1 MKDELKV
8 KEVYYVDGIVFMV
21 VKGGFIIFYELEIGV
36 VRVNLF
42 KLRLREDVV
51 YKVFKFNLFID
62 GIVVVLKERI
72 VLYFGIIKKEY

>member
-1 MKDELKV
+1 MKDELLV

-42 KLRLREDVV
+42 KLCL
-51 YKVFKFNLFID
+51 
-62 GIVVVLKERI
+62 
-72 VLYFGIIKKEY
+72 